1 MIPSIILITQQ
12 MVYFHFY
19 VLPVWQISLGTTVF
33 SFIFL
38 FWDSDAFD
46 SQLEHFQNW
55 YIRERNIFSVFLSVL
70 TPAQVSMMHNSATL
84 MPGSTF
90 CQKFLV
96 HFLFAFSGVR
106 DQILPDQ

>member
-1 MIPSIILITQQ
+1 

-19 VLPVWQISLGTTVF
+19 VLAVWQISLDTTFF

-55 YIRERNIFSVFLSVL
+55 YIRERNVFSVFLSGL
-70 TPAQVSMMHNSATL
+70 TPAQVSMMHNSAT
-84 MPGSTF
+84 TI
-90 CQKFLV
+90 KF
-96 HFLFAFSGVR
+96 R
-106 DQILPDQ
+106 KKDQVAKEGKPLCPFRNPFDDSASKCIITAANEKQ